1 MKHILMGAAALI
13 ALAGIPRGLAAQA
26 PQVNIDRDRHG
37 NLAHAQEAIVEA
49 WYAIDRAQKVNDAR
63 LGGHAGRAKELL
75 DQAMEEL
82 RLAADFANS
91 HEFNEKQ
98 VPPGE

>member
-1 MKHILMGAAALI
+1 MKRTVV
-13 ALAGIPRGLAAQA
+13 ALAGLLVLAALPRGLAAQA
-26 PQVNIDRDRHG
+26 PQVNIDRERHG

-49 WYAIDRAQKVNDAR
+49 WYAIDRAQQANDDK

-82 RLAADFANS
+82 RLAADVANS
-91 HEFNEKQ
+91 HEFHEQ
-98 VPPGE
+98 